1 MESQLFLFMPSWILL
16 ILHWGRQQLDICV
29 SLHVSECDLFSAY
42 FATTRSPPS
51 PESSLKSESESRSVL
66 SDSLQPQ
73 GLGILQT
80 RMLEW
85 VAFPFSMGSSQP
97 KNWTQVSCIAGGF
110 FSSWATWEAQIISYF
125 SYISSICAR
134 FLLAF
139 GVRRFHMPLIG
150 QVVGRTLENTLQI
163 ISEWKYGQS
172 KWFSVISLKM
182 TTINLNLT
190 SEMSVPWMWG
200 SFLYT
205 VRAGKNN
212 T

>member
-1 MESQLFLFMPSWILL
+1 MLVSVIFSLPTLL
-16 ILHWGRQQLDICV
+16 LLGHPLA
-29 SLHVSECDLFSAY
+29 LNHL
-42 FATTRSPPS
+42 
-51 PESSLKSESESRSVL
+51 LKVKVKVVQSYLTLCNPRDCIVH
-66 SDSLQPQ
+66 
-73 GLGILQT
+73 GILQT